1 MDDLLTEFLTET
13 GESLAE
19 LDVAVLQLERV
30 PGHYP
35 TITMIFRLVH
45 TIKGTC
51 GFLGLGRLEKVA
63 HAAENVLCRLRD
75 NEMVATPALVTVILS
90 ALDGIKSILA
100 GIASTGAEP
109 EGDDSALI
117 ARLEQ
122 AERGDET
129 PEEPATSPKAGP
141 VKAAKAPAKIV
152 AKAVKALPKPPAS
165 AAAPASAPAMA
176 IEPPVAAAA
185 PAAAPVAAT
194 VPAPAEPAEPGAGGP
209 HTIRVAVDVLESL
222 MTLVSELVLTRNQ
235 LLQIARVQGQQEGE
249 EATAVFVTPLQ
260 RLSQITSDLQEG
272 VMKTRMQP
280 IGNAWSKLPRLVR
293 DLANELGK
301 RIELVTTGAETELD
315 RQVLELIRDPLTHMV
330 RNSADHGIERP
341 EDRRAAGKPE
351 TGQIKLSAFHEGGHI
366 VIGLADDGRGLDVA
380 RIRAKAVSRG
390 LGTEAELAAMPDSEV
405 QRFIFHPGFSTAEAI
420 TSVSGRGV
428 GMDVVMTNIE
438 RIGGAVD
445 LRSRFGEGTNFTI
458 KIPLTLAIVS
468 ALIVEAAGERFAIPQ
483 LTVAEL
489 VSPKQEGDGPTAE
502 GETRIARLNG
512 TPVLRLRDRLLP
524 LVSLAELLRLEPP
537 ASQDT
542 AAAHPRHVI
551 VAQASG
557 GQLGIVV
564 DRVFDTEEIVVKPVT
579 PILRHLTVF
588 GGTTILGDGSVI
600 MILDP
605 GGIARAA
612 GTAGDGR
619 SDERTDGRQ
628 DERQVGGSGGSGIAN
643 LAHSDDRT
651 AILLFRA
658 GGALMAVPLG
668 LVARLEE
675 IPRDRIEFADIS
687 ESGAVAVTQY
697 RGQLMPLVPI
707 AGTFDRDRAI
717 QRVLVFSE
725 HGETGGSERSMGLVV
740 DEIVDVVDER
750 LQIAMSSTRPG
761 LLGTAVIDGRAAG
774 VLDTRY
780 WLTQQAQDWFRARQ
794 PATSSRQSRLLIV
807 EDSDFFRQLLIPTL
821 SAAGFVVTAAAGA
834 AQALKLRDSG
844 AMFDAIVSDIEMPE
858 LDGLAFAR
866 RVRAGGAWLDL
877 PMIALSGRARPKDI
891 AAAREAGFTDF
902 VEKFEPEP
910 LLECIRRCLANAG
923 APALQ
928 EAA

>member
-13 GESLAE
+13 AESLAE
-19 LDVAVLQLERV
+19 LDVALLQLERV
-30 PGHYP
+30 PGHQP

-63 HAAENVLCRLRD
+63 HAAENVLGRLRD

-100 GIASTGAEP
+100 GIANTGAEP
-109 EGDDSALI
+109 AGDDSALI

-122 AERGDET
+122 AERGDAAQTEAGSAA
-129 PEEPATSPKAGP
+129 EPAPD
-141 VKAAKAPAKIV
+141 VKAPVRAV
-152 AKAVKALPKPPAS
+152 AKGSKAQLKP
-165 AAAPASAPAMA
+165 AATAASAPSPVV
-176 IEPPVAAAA
+176 EPPAAG
-185 PAAAPVAAT
+185 
-194 VPAPAEPAEPGAGGP
+194 PAPAEPAEAATGGP
-209 HTIRVAVDVLESL
+209 HTIRVTVDVLESL

-249 EATAVFVTPLQ
+249 EATAVFLTPLQ

-280 IGNAWSKLPRLVR
+280 VGNAWNKLPRLVR
-293 DLANELGK
+293 DLANDLGK

-341 EDRRAAGKPE
+341 DDRRAAGKPE

-380 RIRAKAVSRG
+380 RIRAKAASRG

-438 RIGGAVD
+438 RIGGAID
-445 LRSRFGEGTNFTI
+445 LRSRFGEGTSFTI

-489 VSPKQEGDGPTAE
+489 VSPKQESDGPTAE
-502 GETRIARLNG
+502 GDTVIARLNG

-524 LVSLAELLRLEPP
+524 LVSLSELLRLDPP
-537 ASQDT
+537 AASVEAT
-542 AAAHPRHVI
+542 AAHTRHVI

-619 SDERTDGRQ
+619 ADERADGRQ
-628 DERQVGGSGGSGIAN
+628 DERQVGASGGSGINN
-643 LAHSDDRT
+643 LSHSDDRT

-675 IPRDRIEFADIS
+675 IPRDRIEFADVA
-687 ESGAVAVTQY
+687 EGGGVAVTQY

-707 AGTFDRDRAI
+707 AGTFDRERDI

-725 HGETGGSERSMGLVV
+725 HGEAGGSERSMGLVV

-750 LQIAMSSTRPG
+750 LQIAMSSTRAG

-780 WLTQQAQDWFRARQ
+780 WLTRQAQDWFRARQ
-794 PATSSRQSRLLIV
+794 PTARSRQSRLLIV

-821 SAAGFVVTAAAGA
+821 SAAGFVVTAASGA

-844 AMFDAIVSDIEMPE
+844 VMFDAIVSDIEMPE

-866 RVRAGGAWLDL
+866 RVRAGGAWLEL

-910 LLECIRRCLANAG
+910 LLDCIQRCLANAG
-923 APALQ
+923 AQALQ